1 MLVGIDS
8 PTSMRAQ
15 ERQLPFS
22 ITALRIALLGGAAI
36 AVAWAF
42 VDPSFRDAEGSL
54 RAEFCIPI
62 AIALAFAVEGFVV
75 GSPFQASAGWF
86 GVALVGAASALQLV
100 EAGSALRYQHL
111 APAWALLNRQWL
123 PWTGIVVVQ
132 GLLVVRGCIK
142 RWASLAEWTRGLTRS
157 QLTIAAL
164 LLALSST
171 TVSAD
176 VWRYLT
182 EIPIAASIQAVNVL
196 NVVLIAAAFPE
207 SGLEGLTR
215 WVDEHLGR
223 SSPDH
228 SPEPGGIDRFAIG
241 VAIWTVA
248 LAALL
253 SVLSYERH
261 PHVPDEVSYLY
272 QARYFAKGLL
282 DLPVPPVRQ
291 AFNVDL
297 MTYEATRWY
306 SPFPPGWPA
315 MLAVGVLIGLPW
327 LVNPVLAGVN
337 VLLCYVLLRELFD
350 RRSSRLGIVLLAT
363 SPWMLFMAMSFMPH
377 TVMLTW
383 ALAAAVAV
391 AKALRT
397 RRAWFGLLG
406 GAAVGATSIVRPLDG
421 VVLGILLGLWLIGA
435 RGLRLR
441 LPSLGAFAV
450 GALLV
455 GSLVLPYNEFLT
467 GHPTRF
473 PVMAYFDMYY
483 GPKSNA
489 LGFGP
494 ERGVGWPLDAFPGHS
509 PLESLINA
517 NLNVFTLNTDL
528 FGWSTGSLLLIVLC
542 IVAGARRRT
551 DRLAIAVIAA
561 TVGLHAFYW
570 YNGGPDFGPRY
581 WSLILVPC
589 VMLSISGFEVVE
601 RTLAG
606 QSGRAWVA
614 LLSLSAI
621 ALAIHVPWR
630 AIDKYHHF
638 RGMRPDV
645 RQLAASVPFG
655 RSLVLVSGCRHPDYA
670 SAATYNPLNL
680 DAAAPIYAWNHDRNS
695 RLSLLAHYR
704 DRPVWILDGP
714 SITHRGY
721 EVRAGPLPA
730 LSAINATD
738 LQSIPTCASPPA
750 AQH

>member
-1 MLVGIDS
+1 MPAHDR
-8 PTSMRAQ
+8 PRH
-15 ERQLPFS
+15 FS
-22 ITALRIALLGGAAI
+22 ITALRVLLLAGAVL
-36 AVAWAF
+36 AVAWAI
-42 VDPSFRDAEGSL
+42 VDPSLRDAEGSL

-62 AIALAFAVEGFVV
+62 AIALAFAVEGLFV
-75 GSPFQASAGWF
+75 GGPFQASAAWF
-86 GVALVGAASALQLV
+86 GVALVGAASVLQLV
-100 EAGSALRYQHL
+100 EAGPAIRYQHI
-111 APAWALLNRQWL
+111 APAWTLLDRQWL
-123 PWTGIVVVQ
+123 PWTCIVIAQ
-132 GLLVVRGCIK
+132 GLLVARGCSR
-142 RWASLAEWTRGLTRS
+142 RWASLGHWTRGLTRS
-157 QLTIAAL
+157 QLAIAVL
-164 LLALSST
+164 LLALSSA

-176 VWRYLT
+176 VRRYLT
-182 EIPIAASIQAVNVL
+182 EIPVAASIQAINVL

-207 SGLEGLTR
+207 SRLERLTQ
-215 WVDEHLGR
+215 WLDEHLGR
-223 SSPDH
+223 ASPDH
-228 SPEPGGIDRFAIG
+228 SPEPGGIDRFAVG
-241 VAIWTVA
+241 AAIWTVA

-350 RRSSRLGIVLLAT
+350 RRSSRLGVVLLAT

-391 AKALRT
+391 AKARRT
-397 RRAWFGLLG
+397 RRASLGLIG

-421 VVLGILLGLWLIGA
+421 VVLGTLLALWLIGT

-441 LPSLGAFAV
+441 LPTLGAFAV

-455 GSLVLPYNEFLT
+455 GSLLLPYNKFLT

-473 PVMAYFDMYY
+473 PVMAYFDRYY

-494 ERGVGWPLDAFPGHS
+494 ERGVGWPLDPFPGHS
-509 PLESLINA
+509 PLESLINT

-528 FGWSTGSLLLIVLC
+528 FGWSTGSLLFVVLC
-542 IVAGARRRT
+542 IAAGVRRRT
-551 DRLAIAVIAA
+551 DRLAIAVIVA

-570 YNGGPDFGPRY
+570 YGGGPDFGPRY

-589 VMLSISGFEVVE
+589 VMLTISGFDVVA
-601 RTLAG
+601 RNLAG

-621 ALAIHVPWR
+621 ALAVHVPWR

-638 RGMRPDV
+638 RGMRSDI

-655 RSLVLVSGCRHPDYA
+655 RSLVLVRGCRHPDYA
-670 SAATYNPLNL
+670 SAATYNPLDL
-680 DAAAPIYAWNHDRNS
+680 TAAVPIYAWDHDRDS
-695 RLSLLAHYR
+695 RAQVLTLYR

-714 SITHRGY
+714 TVTHRGY
-721 EVRAGPLPA
+721 EVRAGPLFA
-730 LSAINATD
+730 VDVMNRTD
-738 LQSIPTCASPPA
+738 LQSIPTCASPKGA
-750 AQH
+750 RR